1 MGRTISSVII
11 ANLILFV
18 MVTSSQAFQDLH
30 HHWIFPIL
38 AGVFIVEWAAS
49 GGLSSWRS
57 SSRWYD
63 PAVARD
69 TVLSLL
75 AFLLVMGIVR
85 HWSILHCIGRCSL
98 KLGGACFMAGA
109 AFWAQARLGSRF
121 WGPVRSKTA
130 ALACLLWAIWL
141 YAFGLGRAPQTTL
154 DIVFLVLAGL
164 LLAGWK
170 KPVLRL
176 CGLGI
181 LVSLAIRRVGSENPI
196 VFLAV
201 PAAIAFLRLAG
212 REDAAP

>member
-1 MGRTISSVII
+1 
-11 ANLILFV
+11 

-30 HHWIFPIL
+30 HHWIFPVL

-63 PAVARD
+63 PAIARD

-109 AFWAQARLGSRF
+109 AFW
-121 WGPVRSKTA
+121 
-130 ALACLLWAIWL
+130 
-141 YAFGLGRAPQTTL
+141 AFGLGRAPQTTL